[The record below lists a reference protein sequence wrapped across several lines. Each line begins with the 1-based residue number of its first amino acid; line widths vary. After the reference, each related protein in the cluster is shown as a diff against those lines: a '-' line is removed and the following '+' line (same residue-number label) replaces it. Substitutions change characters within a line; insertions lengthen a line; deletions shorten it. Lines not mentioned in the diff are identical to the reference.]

1 MDLAD
6 AAGWGALVVLLGAL
20 FAIDLK
26 VFARGR
32 EPAFREG
39 VRWSVGWLLVALAA
53 AVPVWALSGPADAG
67 SYVTVYLIERTLSL
81 DNLFVFLLLF
91 AYFGIPVRERS
102 RLLFWGIA
110 AALVLRAAAILS
122 GVALLERFEFLIY
135 VLGLALLLLA
145 YRMFRGVAESVDPD
159 RNLIVRL
166 IRRLYPVHGDVN
178 SGRWF
183 VREAGRR
190 HATPLLLC
198 LAMIVLADVAFAV
211 DSIPAAFAITRD
223 PLLIWMG
230 NAFALLG
237 LRALFVLVDGLVR
250 RFRYMRQTV
259 ALVLVVVAAK
269 LLAEDA
275 VHVPALVG
283 LIAVVAL
290 LAGGLGASVLADRR
304 DEAKPARVA
313 RERRRAGD
321 GATRTE

>member
-53 AVPVWALSGPADAG
+53 AVPVWALSGPGDAG
-67 SYVTVYLIERTLSL
+67 SYVTVYLIERALSL

-122 GVALLERFEFLIY
+122 GIALLERFAFLIY

-145 YRMFRGVAESVDPD
+145 YRMFRGVAENVDPD
-159 RNLIVRL
+159 RNLIARPAADLDGQSIRAVGHTRAVRA
-166 IRRLYPVHGDVN
+166 R
-178 SGRWF
+178 GR
-183 VREAGRR
+183 AGRPLPL
-190 HATPLLLC
+190 HA
-198 LAMIVLADVAFAV
+198 AD
-211 DSIPAAFAITRD
+211 SGSGP
-223 PLLIWMG
+223 G
-230 NAFALLG
+230 G
-237 LRALFVLVDGLVR
+237 R
-250 RFRYMRQTV
+250 RRQ
-259 ALVLVVVAAK
+259 
-269 LLAEDA
+269 
-275 VHVPALVG
+275 
-283 LIAVVAL
+283 
-290 LAGGLGASVLADRR
+290 
-304 DEAKPARVA
+304 VA
-313 RERRRAGD
+313 RGGRD
-321 GATRTE
+321 SCSATRWLTRGYGVARR